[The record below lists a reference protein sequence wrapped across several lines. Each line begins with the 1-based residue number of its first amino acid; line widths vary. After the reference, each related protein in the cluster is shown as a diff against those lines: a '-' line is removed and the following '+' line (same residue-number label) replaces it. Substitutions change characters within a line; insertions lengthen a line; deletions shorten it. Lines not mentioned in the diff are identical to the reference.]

1 MSWREEAKRKAA
13 LRAVEHVKDGFV
25 IGLGSGSTTAYAIQ
39 ELGRKVSEEGLE
51 VLGVP
56 TSYQAMKLAIE
67 CHIPL
72 TSLDEHPQLDIS
84 IDGADQINYDLD
96 LIKGHGGAM
105 TREKIVDSSA
115 KQFIVVADETK
126 FVKKLGGK
134 CPVPI
139 EVIPFAAS
147 SVMRKIQ
154 EIGGKLTVRQ
164 GLGKVGPIITDNGN
178 FIFDLNFG
186 IIDDPLE
193 LELSLK
199 MIPGIVET
207 GLFVGMTNLVYLGC
221 KTGDVKVLKKS

>member
-1 MSWREEAKRKAA
+1 MNWREEAKREAA
-13 LRAVEHVKDGFV
+13 LRAVKQIKDGFV
-25 IGLGSGSTTAYAIQ
+25 IGLGSGSTAAYAIR
-39 ELGRKVSEEGLE
+39 ELGRRVSEEELD

-56 TSYQAMKLAIE
+56 TSYQAMKLAVE
-67 CHIPL
+67 CRIPL
-72 TSLDEHPQLDIS
+72 TNLDEYPQLDMA

-126 FVKKLGGK
+126 LVQKLGTK
-134 CPVPI
+134 RPIPV
-139 EVIPFAAS
+139 EVLPFAAS
-147 SVMRKIQ
+147 SVMRKIR
-154 EIGGKLTVRQ
+154 EIGGELTTRQ
-164 GLGKVGPIITDNGN
+164 GSGKIGPVITDNGN

-186 IIDDPLE
+186 VIDDPLK

-199 MIPGIVET
+199 MIPGIIET
-207 GLFVGMTNLVYLGC
+207 GLFIGMANLVYLGC